1 MVANPDQTTGSAK
14 GFDPSTVLRADVQPL
29 KRLFKANPAAA
40 QTKLEASQAKLAA
53 RRALA
58 PKIEIPPELPIAAKA
73 QEISAAL
80 QANQVVVVAG
90 ETGSGK
96 TTQLPKICLQ
106 AGFGYRGLIGH
117 TQPRRIAARA
127 VASRI
132 AEELDVPVGEQ
143 VGYSVRFAD
152 HVGPNSLI
160 KIMTDGLLLAEIPR
174 DRWLN
179 RYDVIIVDEAHER
192 SLNIDFLLGY
202 LRELLDRRPDL
213 KLIITSATIDVEA
226 FSKHFNDA
234 PIIQVSGRGFPV
246 AIDYRDPAEEDLSP
260 VEAVTKALDDIA
272 SMRDTSSARDAL
284 VFLPGERDIVDLA
297 QHLRRNLK
305 SSWEV
310 LPLYARLPS
319 SEQQRI
325 FRSGSQRRVI
335 LATNVAETS
344 LTVPNIGYVVDTGTA
359 RISRYSYRSKLQRLP
374 IEPISQASA
383 AQRAGRCGRLG
394 PGRCIRLFGEA
405 DFISRPEFTD
415 AEIQR
420 TNLASVVLQMQA
432 FGLGDID
439 RFPFLEPPEPAAVR
453 AAVRLLEELG
463 ALERNKVTTLGRNM
477 ARLPI
482 DPRLARV
489 LLEAA
494 QQGALSELLV
504 IASGLA
510 SVDPRERPRDKQA
523 AADAAHEQFGNAKSE
538 FLSWI
543 ALWRWADELRENK
556 TKRRYER
563 ALHQAFV
570 SPNRMREWRALY
582 RQLLLA
588 IRPMGL
594 RINEKPADFAAIHLS
609 LLSGSLSFIGLHDE
623 RGQYLGARGLRFRIF
638 PGSTLSSSKPK
649 WLMAGEIVET
659 SAVYARGIAH
669 IDPRWVETQA
679 QHLLKRDYTEPHW
692 SAKRGEAMAYEKVS
706 LYGLVL
712 TERRRVSYQSI
723 DPVLCRE
730 LFLRDGLVLG
740 QLSDRA
746 RKQMGFL
753 LHNEAIKQN
762 LLQQEAKARRRDL
775 LLGEDDQ
782 LLLYASV
789 VPNEINNLRALERW
803 LRRDPHNDGRL
814 RFSEAQLRVRSSPD
828 LVDYPPTLTLGDRE
842 YDLRYRFA
850 PGEPDDGVSLSV
862 PLGQLTALV
871 AEPLA
876 WSVPGMLPLLVEQWL
891 RSLPKQIRKHLAP
904 LPDKLPALLDRL
916 LSRSRYRQ
924 GRLHTALAQVV
935 VDLYEVNISPKDWAD
950 AEIETHLHMNVKVL
964 DESGKLLAQDR
975 DLPALQA
982 QFHAQ
987 VAAQVAA
994 GVDDDYELEGLQS
1007 FPEDRDV
1014 PQLKALSSAVL
1025 AYPGL
1030 QDQGGSPPSGSS
1042 AGPAAAGVKLALF
1055 ATAAEARQANRRGY
1069 PRLALLQSKT
1079 IVRKLRSEL
1088 IANKAL
1094 GLHYAPLGNL
1104 EQLLD
1109 DMLLGVAWHTLFEG
1123 PADDSE
1129 ALPTDADGF
1138 AERLAARQ
1146 GPWARNFR
1154 DTMDLVAQ
1162 ILRARFELVALLNK
1176 MTSPAFVAAATDAQA
1191 QLQDLVPASL
1201 VQQTPSRYLREVPRY
1216 LAALRYRLENLQ
1228 GRVGR
1233 DAELMAVVRGFEAR
1247 LVKLAGLV
1255 AVPREQVDSLRFEI
1269 HELRVALFAER
1280 LKQGK
1285 ISPKRLQQRFLA
1297 VEQEFGLA

>member
-1 MVANPDQTTGSAK
+1 M
-14 GFDPSTVLRADVQPL
+14 LRADVQSL
-29 KRLFKANPAAA
+29 KRLFKSKPEAA
-40 QTKLEASQAKLAA
+40 QAKLEASQEKLKA
-53 RRALA
+53 RQALA

-73 QEISAAL
+73 DEIAAAL
-80 QANQVVVVAG
+80 KAHQVVVVAG

-106 AGFGYRGLIGH
+106 AGYGYRGLIGH

-127 VASRI
+127 VATRI
-132 AEELDVPVGEQ
+132 AEELEVPVGEQ

-160 KIMTDGLLLAEIPR
+160 KIMTDGMLLAEIPR

-226 FSKHFNDA
+226 FSKHFKDA
-234 PIIQVSGRGFPV
+234 PIVQVSGRGYPV
-246 AIDYRDPAEEDLSP
+246 AVEYRDPAEADMSS
-260 VEAVTKALDDIA
+260 VEGVTQALDDIA
-272 SMRDTSSARDAL
+272 NKRDAASARDAL
-284 VFLPGERDIVDLA
+284 VFLPGEREIVDLA

-305 SSWEV
+305 STWEV
-310 LPLYARLPS
+310 LPLYARLPTG
-319 SEQQRI
+319 EQQRI
-325 FRSGSQRRVI
+325 FKSGSQRRVI

-344 LTVPNIGYVVDTGTA
+344 LTVPNIGYVIDTGTA
-359 RISRYSYRSKLQRLP
+359 RVSRYSYRSKLQRLP

-405 DFISRPEFTD
+405 DFVSRPEFTD

-439 RFPFLEPPEPAAVR
+439 RFPFLDPPEPAAVR
-453 AAVRLLEELG
+453 AAIRLLEELG

-489 LLEAA
+489 LLEAS
-494 QQGALSELLV
+494 QQGALSELLI

-510 SVDPRERPRDKQA
+510 SIDPRERPRDKQA
-523 AADAAHEQFGNAKSE
+523 AADVAHEQFGNPKSE

-556 TKRRYER
+556 TRRRYER

-570 SPNRMREWRALY
+570 SPNRMREWRALH

-588 IRPMGL
+588 IRQMDL
-594 RINEKPADFAAIHLS
+594 RLNETPADFASIHLS

-659 SAVYARGIAH
+659 SAVYARNIAH

-679 QHLLKRDYTEPHW
+679 HHLLKRDYTEPHW

-723 DPVLCRE
+723 DPVICRE

-753 LHNEAIKQN
+753 LHNEEIKQS

-814 RFSEAQLRVRSSPD
+814 RFSEAQLRARSSPD
-828 LVDYPPTLTLGDRE
+828 LVDYPPTLSLGDHE
-842 YDLRYRFA
+842 FDVQYRFA
-850 PGEPDDGVSLSV
+850 PGEADDGVTLLV

-916 LSRSRYRQ
+916 LSRSNYRQ

-935 VDLYEVNISPKDWAD
+935 ADLYEVTINPKDWVEAG
-950 AEIETHLHMNVKVL
+950 IEAHLNMNIKVL
-964 DESGKLLAQDR
+964 DEVGKVLTQDR
-975 DLPALQA
+975 DLVALQER
-982 QFHAQ
+982 FHAQ

-994 GVDDDYELEGLQS
+994 GVEDDYELTGLQA
-1007 FPEDRDV
+1007 FPEDREV
-1014 PQLKALSSAVL
+1014 PLRKTLSSSVL

-1030 QDQGGSPPSGSS
+1030 QDLQGEAGRDIS
-1042 AGPAAAGVKLALF
+1042 AKAAATDGVKLALF
-1055 ATAAEARQANRRGY
+1055 ATAVEAQRANRRGY
-1069 PRLALLQSKT
+1069 PRLAMLQSKPT
-1079 IVRKLRSEL
+1079 VRKLRSEL

-1104 EQLLD
+1104 DQLLD
-1109 DMLLGVAWHTLFEG
+1109 DMLLGVAWHTLFE
-1123 PADDSE
+1123 ASQDSGE
-1129 ALPTDADGF
+1129 ALPSNAEDF
-1138 AERLAARQ
+1138 AKRLSTRHGLWTQ
-1146 GPWARNFR
+1146 NFR
-1154 DTMDLVAQ
+1154 TTMALVAQ
-1162 ILRARFELVALLNK
+1162 ILKARFELVSLLDK
-1176 MTSPAFVAAATDAQA
+1176 MTSPAFTQAVADAKA
-1191 QLQDLVPASL
+1191 QLHSLVPASL
-1201 VQQTPSRYLREVPRY
+1201 VQSTPSLYLQQVPRY
-1216 LAALRYRLENLQ
+1216 LQALKYRLENLQ
-1228 GRVGR
+1228 GRVAR
-1233 DAELMAVVRGFEAR
+1233 DDEQLQVIRGFEAR
-1247 LVKLAGLV
+1247 LAKLAGV
-1255 AVPREQVDSLRFEI
+1255 AAISTEQLDRLNFDI
-1269 HELRVALFAER
+1269 QELRVALFAER

-1285 ISPKRLQQRFLA
+1285 ISPKRLQQGFLA